1 MRAASPVESE
11 ADLDF
16 TSALVAEDDGSLSDD
31 SDSAFIDAAQS
42 ASNRKTKPKNGQK
55 SGGTAFQS
63 MGLLPSL
70 SKAIAHKGFKVPTP
84 IQRKTIPLILEHRD
98 VVGMAR
104 TGSGKTAAFVIPMI
118 QHLKMHT
125 AKTGARAVIMS
136 PSRELAL
143 QTLKVVK
150 ELGKGTDLKTVLLVG
165 GDSLEEH
172 FAAMS
177 GNPDI
182 IIATPGRFLHIKVE
196 MKLPLSSVEY
206 IVFDEA
212 DRLFE
217 MGFAAQLTEI
227 LHTLPTT
234 RQTLLFSATLPVS
247 LVEFAKAGLTDPV
260 LVRLDVDSKIS
271 SDLESA
277 FFSVQTT
284 EKEGALLYILSD
296 IIKLDTASA
305 LTTGKPQDKDAKKRR
320 RKEEVAPNATIIFT
334 CTKHHVDYIANLLTL
349 AGYKCSYI
357 YGALDQT
364 ARRNQIDDFKS
375 GRSNILVV
383 TDVAARGIDIPI
395 LANVINYDFPAQPKI
410 FVHRVGRTARAGKRG
425 WSYSLVRA
433 EDCAYLLDLQLFLS
447 RRLVTAHTTGE
458 PIDYTKDVVLGALP
472 RDGSERGS
480 EWANKTIHDDADLM
494 AMKKVA
500 GKGEKLYLRTR
511 PTASVDSIRRAK
523 DVVKSLGWVDVTPLL
538 AVSNDSGSDAR
549 IDMLKRVG
557 NFRPVETVFEIGHRG
572 NNEAA
577 TIMRTR
583 RDKFLIDPAKSIAH
597 DTVDT
602 LSKKEPGGEG
612 ADANG
617 AVVEEMANESE
628 LEDAFPA
635 SNSLSK
641 ASLTGSNRTR
651 KRKRGATDFKDSEN
665 YMSHYDPSAN
675 AMDHAYDVNSFAE
688 AARHETLDLAT
699 DEGKDAKQNRGKK
712 WDPKQKKFINV
723 ANETDGSKGHASK
736 MIRGESGVK
745 IPASYSAGRYAAWK
759 NATRNKGGEVMPL
772 DAQAQD
778 RRFKHRAVQAPKPAD
793 KFRDDYHAK
802 KKQNAAAREK
812 GVGVQG
818 VRNELK
824 DKHQIRKARNEKVK
838 RQEKNARPAAR
849 GGSSSSSSARGGSSR
864 GGRGGGRGR
873 GGSGSGGR
881 GGRR

>member
-1 MRAASPVESE
+1 MRDESPAPSE
-11 ADLDF
+11 PDLDL
-16 TSALVAEDDGSLSDD
+16 TNALLAEDQSNFSDD
-31 SDSAFIDAAQS
+31 SDSAFIDAAQQ
-42 ASNRKTKPKNGQK
+42 ASNRKTKSKNGLK

-70 SKAIAHKGFKVPTP
+70 SKAISHKGFKVPTP
-84 IQRKTIPLILEHRD
+84 IQRKTIPLILEKRD

-118 QHLKMHT
+118 QHLKTHT

-150 ELGKGTDLKTVLLVG
+150 ELGKGADLKTVLLVG
-165 GDSLEEH
+165 GDSLEDH

-196 MKLPLSSVEY
+196 MNLALSSVEY

-217 MGFAAQLTEI
+217 MGFASQLTEV
-227 LHTLPTT
+227 LHALPPT

-284 EKEGALLYILSD
+284 NKEGALLYILSD
-296 IIKLDTASA
+296 IVKLDTASK
-305 LTTGKPQDKDAKKRR
+305 LSPTTEPAKDSKKRK
-320 RKEEVAPNATIIFT
+320 RKEEVAPGATIIFT
-334 CTKHHVDYIANLLTL
+334 CTKHHVDYLYTLLTL
-349 AGYKCSYI
+349 AGYKASYI
-357 YGALDQT
+357 YGALDQS

-375 GRSNILVV
+375 GKSNILVV

-433 EDCAYLLDLQLFLS
+433 EDAAYLLDLQLFLS
-447 RRLVTAHTTGE
+447 RRLVMANSGGE
-458 PIDYTKDVVLGALP
+458 AVDYTKDVVLGALP
-472 RDGSERGS
+472 RDGVERGS
-480 EWANKTIHDDADLM
+480 EWANKTISDDADLL

-500 GKGEKLYLRTR
+500 EKGEKLYLRTR
-511 PTASVDSIRRAK
+511 PTASNDSIRRAK
-523 DVVKSLGWVDVTPLL
+523 EVIKSSDWTNLNPLVADPVDIG
-538 AVSNDSGSDAR
+538 NDAR
-549 IDMLKRVG
+549 TDMLKRVG
-557 NFRPVETVFEIGHRG
+557 NFRPAETVFEIGHRG

-577 TIMRTR
+577 NIMRNR
-583 RDKFLIDPAKSIAH
+583 RDKFVIDPAKSRPS
-597 DTVDT
+597 DTIQGPTTIEAGLPEDDSMEATPLIEV
-602 LSKKEPGGEG
+602 
-612 ADANG
+612 
-617 AVVEEMANESE
+617 MANESDIE
-628 LEDAFPA
+628 AAFPA
-635 SNSLSK
+635 SSATPKNSLS
-641 ASLTGSNRTR
+641 GSNLTR
-651 KRKRGATDFKDSEN
+651 KRKRGITDFKDNEN
-665 YMSHYDPSAN
+665 YMSHYDPSMN
-675 AMDHAYDVNSFAE
+675 AMDHAYDVNSFSE
-688 AARHETLDLAT
+688 AARHEALDLAT

-712 WDPKQKKFINV
+712 WDPKQKKFVNV
-723 ANETDGSKGHASK
+723 ANETDGSKGSASK

-759 NATRNKGGEVMPL
+759 NSSKNKSSGAMPL
-772 DAQAQD
+772 DSSKD
-778 RRFKHRAVQAPKPAD
+778 RRFKHHSLAVPKAAD
-793 KFRDDYHAK
+793 RFRDDYHAK
-802 KKQNAAAREK
+802 KKQNAVAKEK
-812 GVGVQG
+812 GIGVKG
-818 VRNELK
+818 IRSELK
-824 DKHQIRKARNEKVK
+824 DKHQIRKERNEKMK
-838 RQEKNARPAAR
+838 RQEKNARP
-849 GGSSSSSSARGGSSR
+849 STKK
-864 GGRGGGRGR
+864 GR
-873 GGSGSGGR
+873 GGSKAAGR
-881 GGRR
+881 GGHR